1 MSLARISAYWEDME
15 IPLPRGKKTWSKEAL
30 RKILNK
36 DGGPP
41 IVLYEYRLSREIKH
55 AAKFQDGFSGYL
67 HITSMSRSAD
77 SIQHCGSLLDLLI

>member
-1 MSLARISAYWEDME
+1 MKYTKYFCAKSSCPAKKFLAAGHIANFQTAPSR
-15 IPLPRGKKTWSKEAL
+15 
-30 RKILNK
+30 